1 MINSILKK
9 DNVFL
14 FSILIIATSLLFR
27 KLATVF
33 IILFLL
39 YVVFNRKHFFK
50 SNSTHIKFY
59 IGIISIPLLL
69 EVLFFFMNDNLIEG
83 YKSLE
88 KSITSILIPI
98 VFLFNYKLL
107 DSEKTLKRYAI
118 LTLMLLLVFL
128 FGFIIFR
135 NDYFLKYLSGIH
147 LWEMG
152 YEFSNFIGI
161 HAPALNM
168 YVSFISIYFL
178 YAFITEAKAYKF
190 SKKTGLFFFIVYNC
204 VLFFIDY

>member
-1 MINSILKK
+1 MKVVYTRS
-9 DNVFL
+9 
-14 FSILIIATSLLFR
+14 
-27 KLATVF
+27 
-33 IILFLL
+33 LFLL
-39 YVVFNRKHFFK
+39 HHFK
-50 SNSTHIKFY
+50 SGSFQ
-59 IGIISIPLLL
+59 
-69 EVLFFFMNDNLIEG
+69 
-83 YKSLE
+83 
-88 KSITSILIPI
+88 
-98 VFLFNYKLL
+98 FLFNYKLL

-190 SKKTGLFFFIVYNC
+190 SKKTGLFFLLFIIAFCFLLIINTRLALVTFLINLII
-204 VLFFIDY
+204 LFFPNSILLLS